1 MKDVIALYNQK
12 RSVFAKNQMPCII
25 RKPAAFLHKPVY
37 VVIPAC
43 GEYPGIL
50 SAFKSLNALEE
61 APAIICVVNH
71 RASACTELKEN
82 NRTLVREAVKYGVC
96 ILDCTEGENEFKE
109 GEGVG
114 TARRIGMDY
123 ALLSGAKVIACMDAD
138 TLVSS
143 SYGKALYDF
152 FLQGEAHC
160 RYGKNPPA
168 GAVTDFTHQAAENCE
183 LQKAIETYEFF
194 IKEHSRRLFKT
205 GTPFYPYALGPS
217 IVSSAWG
224 YAASGGMNRRIS
236 GEDFYF
242 LQSLIKIQ
250 VQSTAASEYGTG
262 LKKRCFTFP
271 VLDCTVFPQAR
282 LSERTL
288 FGTGQKLAAL
298 TQKTEAHKQGESVKN
313 SSLLYPDK
321 VYAEITQ
328 TIALFYEMQNKSLDF
343 LSECARRVPDVYDFF
358 IRERFSDILEKIT
371 IQNRGKPERLEAAFH
386 TWFDGLKI
394 LRLIHYL
401 MR

>member
-1 MKDVIALYNQK
+1 MKDVITFYNQK

-43 GEYPGIL
+43 GEYSGIF
-50 SAFKSLNALEE
+50 SAFESLNALEE

-82 NRTLVREAVKYGVC
+82 NRRLVNEAVKYGFCV
-96 ILDCTEGENEFKE
+96 LDCTEGENEFKE
-109 GEGVG
+109 SEGVG

-160 RYGKNPPA
+160 RHGKNPLA
-168 GAVTDFTHQAAENCE
+168 GAVTGFTHQAAENCE

-250 VQSTAASEYGTG
+250 VQSTAAGEYGAG
-262 LKKRCFTFP
+262 LKKPFTFP

-298 TQKTEAHKQGESVKN
+298 TQKTEERKQSESVECA
-313 SSLLYPDK
+313 SLLYPDE

-328 TIALFYEMQNKSLDF
+328 TIALFYEMQNNPLDF
-343 LSECARRVPDVYDFF
+343 LSKCAERVPDVYDFF
-358 IRERFSDILEKIT
+358 IRERFPKVWGKISE
-371 IQNRGKPERLEAAFH
+371 QHCKSSCRFEAAFH

-394 LRLIHYL
+394 LRLIHHL